1 MSTVGAGQ
9 PLASLD
15 AADWALELQRVLAA
29 FAADPMRRLS
39 AVDAPGE
46 RQRTDVESIAKVARL
61 AGPTPAGMS
70 ITAMFNLQVGRRP
83 QTLAVTCRSS
93 SLTYRELDEAANRL
107 AHLLISQG
115 SGPGCCVAILLERS
129 VQAIVAILA
138 VLKTGA
144 AYVPVDPAF
153 PRARVTFM
161 LNDCE
166 PIALVTTTRLRDRL
180 TDYGVPIIDIDDP
193 AAEMQSDGPLP
204 TPDADQIAYIIYT
217 SGTTGLPK
225 GVAVTHRNVTQLLS
239 SPGEGL
245 RPAAGQV
252 WTQCHSYAFD
262 VSVWEMWGALLHGG
276 RLVVVPEEV
285 TRSAADFHALL
296 LDEHVTVINQTP
308 SAIAALSPEA
318 LPSAALMMV
327 GEACPAEVVDR
338 WAPGRLVVN
347 GYGPTE
353 TTMYVAMSA
362 PLTAGSGVPP
372 IGSPIPGAVF
382 FVLDDWLQEVPTG
395 VVGELYVAGGGLAY
409 GYWHRSGLTASRFVA
424 CPFGAVG
431 RRMYRTGDL
440 VHWGDDRQLRY
451 VGRADQ
457 QVKIRGYRI
466 ECGEVSAALSQLD
479 GVDQAVVIAREDRP
493 GDKQLVGYVTG
504 TAQPATIRAALAERL
519 PGYMVPAAIMVVD
532 ALPLTV
538 NGKLD
543 IRALPAP
550 DYQPGGVYRAPG
562 TPTEEILAGIYGQI
576 LGFERVGVDDSF
588 FDLGGNSLS
597 AMRLV
602 AAINSSLTVDLGV
615 RAVFET
621 PTVGGLAAAVGDGG
635 TRLWA
640 RSLQLSPVETLQQ
653 GRGNPLFCFHPAGG
667 VSWPYR
673 SLGTY
678 LNCPIIGIQ
687 QVEPDGQPLTGSI
700 SHLAQ
705 HYANLIQIQQP
716 LGPYDL
722 LGWSL
727 GGTIAQQ
734 SAVYLQ
740 QRGLVVRTLVLLDAP
755 TDVGPEAVAEPTEA
769 ILNHILHAVGIE
781 TTKLDTPLTYE
792 RAIALINR
800 YTGLKSD
807 ASSAQL
813 LDIVA
818 RNALNATH
826 MLARHIPDVF
836 NGDIIHFIANG
847 DNYIEA
853 ERQRW
858 RRFITGAITEY
869 HIDCCHHQMLTPR
882 ALRLYGNTLTTHMKV

>member
-1 MSTVGAGQ
+1 
-9 PLASLD
+9 
-15 AADWALELQRVLAA
+15 
-29 FAADPMRRLS
+29 
-39 AVDAPGE
+39 
-46 RQRTDVESIAKVARL
+46 
-61 AGPTPAGMS
+61 
-70 ITAMFNLQVGRRP
+70 
-83 QTLAVTCRSS
+83 
-93 SLTYRELDEAANRL
+93 
-107 AHLLISQG
+107 
-115 SGPGCCVAILLERS
+115 
-129 VQAIVAILA
+129 
-138 VLKTGA
+138 
-144 AYVPVDPAF
+144 
-153 PRARVTFM
+153 
-161 LNDCE
+161 
-166 PIALVTTTRLRDRL
+166 
-180 TDYGVPIIDIDDP
+180 
-193 AAEMQSDGPLP
+193 
-204 TPDADQIAYIIYT
+204 
-217 SGTTGLPK
+217 
-225 GVAVTHRNVTQLLS
+225 
-239 SPGEGL
+239 
-245 RPAAGQV
+245 
-252 WTQCHSYAFD
+252 
-262 VSVWEMWGALLHGG
+262 
-276 RLVVVPEEV
+276 
-285 TRSAADFHALL
+285 
-296 LDEHVTVINQTP
+296 
-308 SAIAALSPEA
+308 
-318 LPSAALMMV
+318 
-327 GEACPAEVVDR
+327 
-338 WAPGRLVVN
+338 
-347 GYGPTE
+347 
-353 TTMYVAMSA
+353 
-362 PLTAGSGVPP
+362 
-372 IGSPIPGAVF
+372 
-382 FVLDDWLQEVPTG
+382 
-395 VVGELYVAGGGLAY
+395 
-409 GYWHRSGLTASRFVA
+409 
-424 CPFGAVG
+424 
-431 RRMYRTGDL
+431 MYRTGDL
-440 VHWGDDRQLRY
+440 VHWGDDGQLRY

-479 GVDQAVVIAREDRP
+479 EVHQAVVIAREDRP

-504 TAQPATIRAALAERL
+504 TALPATIRAALAERL

-538 NGKLD
+538 SGKLD
-543 IRALPAP
+543 TRALPAP
-550 DYQPGGVYRAPG
+550 DYQQGGVYRAPG
-562 TPTEEILAGIYGQI
+562 SPTEEILAGIYGQI
-576 LGFERVGVDDSF
+576 LGIERVGVDDSF

-602 AAINSSLTVDLGV
+602 AAINSALNVDIGV

-621 PTVGGLAAAVGDGG
+621 PTVGGLAACIGNGG

-640 RSLQLSPVETLQQ
+640 RSLRLSPVETLQQ

-673 SLGTY
+673 SLGAY

-687 QVEPDGQPLTGSI
+687 QVEPDGQPLSGSI

-705 HYANLIQIQQP
+705 HYANLIQIEQP

-755 TDVGPEAVAEPTEA
+755 TDIGPEAVAEPTEA
-769 ILNHILHAVGIE
+769 ILNHILQAVGIE
-781 TTKLDTPLTYE
+781 ATKLDTPLTYE